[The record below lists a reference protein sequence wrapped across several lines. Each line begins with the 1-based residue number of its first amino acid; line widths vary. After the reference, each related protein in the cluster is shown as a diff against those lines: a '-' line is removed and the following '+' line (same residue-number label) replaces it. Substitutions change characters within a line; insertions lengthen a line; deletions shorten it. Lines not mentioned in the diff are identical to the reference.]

1 MDSGRVERLT
11 ELLDRA
17 LDLPPAE
24 RQAFVD
30 GECGD
35 DEEMR
40 AELHSLLEASD
51 SATDYFDALAEQV
64 VAPAYASVTDRPDT
78 SELLL
83 ELKTALGTGYTIE
96 KELGG
101 GGMSRVFLAEE
112 VHLRRKVVIKVLPP
126 GLSSSVSGDRFRR
139 EIQVVAQLQHAHI
152 VPLLSSDSTTSLIW
166 FTMPFVAGES
176 LRAKLQRE
184 GALPLREAQKIWRD
198 VLDALSY
205 AHTSRVIHRDI
216 KPGNILL
223 SGRNALVTDFGVAR
237 AIEMSADT
245 ESTGAGF
252 AVGTPAYMAPE
263 QITENAEIDHRVDIY
278 ASALVMYEMLEGRR
292 PFRGSTTREI
302 VLARL
307 KQDPPEVSRADCPPQ
322 LRALVLRCLAKDPA
336 LRPPNAEAVLTDLDD
351 IPASRTAH
359 EAATATR
366 ARRSTRRIAAFALAA
381 ATIVTGAFALV
392 QSRSDIAEPLPGVP
406 AVRPAIAV
414 LPLKNLGVD
423 SAESVLADGMTEE
436 ITAAIARG
444 SNIRVVAPASIQ
456 ELLSRGL
463 DARQIAESLEVSHV
477 LEGGLQKSGS
487 RIRIRVRLVDARDGS
502 TRWSELFDRE
512 AGDVFAMQDD
522 ITRAVALGLDA
533 RLVPGARP
541 AVTRRPPTSSV
552 VAYDHYLRGM
562 STSQFR
568 SVFSRRQAIG
578 FLNRA
583 IAEDSSFAA
592 AYAALVFLL
601 LNESGSAAGNY
612 AEVEA
617 RARAAA
623 ERALALDSTLP
634 QAHSALGWTY
644 LGVQTERAIP
654 LLKRAVALD
663 PAAHRA
669 YEGLARAYM
678 RIGRPAEQLAAARLG
693 LEVDPFS
700 TAAMREMGLALLMND
715 RCDEAIELLRPL
727 KTLSPPRQV
736 AGVVMG
742 VCFAANGKWDE
753 AIEEFRWAD
762 KFEARAALGLLGNA
776 LARSGR
782 KDEARAILSDLLAG
796 RRNSHGSWG
805 IAVVYAGLGDNE
817 RALEWLEK
825 SEAEGSSRIYIM
837 SPMFRDLQ
845 KDKRFQRIVS
855 ERMR

>member
-1 MDSGRVERLT
+1 MDSGRLERLT
-11 ELLDRA
+11 ELLDRG
-17 LDLPPAE
+17 LDLPRTE

-30 GECGD
+30 AECGE
-35 DEEMR
+35 DEELR

-51 SATDYFDALAEQV
+51 SATEYFDELADQV
-64 VAPAYASVTDRPDT
+64 VAPAYASLTKPPDT
-78 SELLL
+78 SELLP
-83 ELKTALGTGYTIE
+83 ELKTALGAGYTIE

-112 VHLRRKVVIKVLPP
+112 VRLRRKVVIKVLTP

-139 EIQVVAQLQHAHI
+139 EIQLVAQLQHAHI
-152 VPLLSSDSTTSLIW
+152 VPLLSSDSTTSLVW

-176 LRAKLQRE
+176 LRAKLQRD

-263 QITENAEIDHRVDIY
+263 QITGQAEVDHRVDIY

-322 LRALVLRCLAKDPA
+322 LRALVLRCLAKDPSY
-336 LRPPNAEAVLTDLDD
+336 RPPTAEAVLAELDE
-351 IPASRTAH
+351 IPANPTVQ
-359 EAATATR
+359 EIATA
-366 ARRSTRRIAAFALAA
+366 APARSTVRRIAAIAVAA
-381 ATIVTGAFALV
+381 ASIATGAFALV
-392 QSRSDIAEPLPGVP
+392 QTRSDLDEPVP
-406 AVRPAIAV
+406 SVPSVRPAIAV

-423 SAESVLADGMTEE
+423 PADSVLADGMTEE
-436 ITAAIARG
+436 INRAIARG
-444 SNIRVVAPASIQ
+444 SNIRVIPSASIQ
-456 ELLSRGL
+456 ELLSRRL
-463 DARQIAESLEVSHV
+463 DTRQIAESLEVSHV

-487 RIRIRVRLVDARDGS
+487 RIRFQVRLVDARDGS
-502 TRWSELFDRE
+502 IHWSETFDRE

-533 RLVPGARP
+533 RLVPGATTG
-541 AVTRRPPTSSV
+541 VNRRPPTSSII
-552 VAYDHYLRGM
+552 AYEYYVRGLS
-562 STSQFR
+562 STRLR
-568 SVFSRRQAIG
+568 SVASRRQAIE
-578 FLNRA
+578 FLTRA
-583 IAEDSSFAA
+583 TAEDSSFAA
-592 AYAALVFLL
+592 AYAALVWLL
-601 LNESGSAAGNY
+601 LNESGSEAGNY
-612 AEVEA
+612 AEMEA

-678 RIGRPAEQLAAARLG
+678 RMGRPAEQLAAARLG

-700 TAAMREMGLALLMND
+700 SAAMREMGLALLMND
-715 RCDEAIELLRPL
+715 RCDEAIDLLRPL

-762 KFEARAALGLLGNA
+762 RFEARAALGLLGNA

-782 KDEARAILSDLLAG
+782 LDEARGILSDLLAG
-796 RRNSHGSWG
+796 RRTSHGSWG
-805 IAVVYAGLGDNE
+805 IAVVYAGLGDND
-817 RALEWLEK
+817 RALEWLAK
-825 SEAEGSSRIYIM
+825 SEAEGSMRIYIM

-845 KDKRFQRIVS
+845 KDPRFHRSIS
-855 ERMR
+855 ERKR